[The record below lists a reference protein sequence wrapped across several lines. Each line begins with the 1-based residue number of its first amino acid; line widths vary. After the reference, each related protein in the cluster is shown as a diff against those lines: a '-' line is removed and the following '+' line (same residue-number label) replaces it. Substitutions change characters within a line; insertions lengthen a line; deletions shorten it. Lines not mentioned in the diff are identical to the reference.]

1 MQVASLLLLQLSND
15 VTVRE
20 RRERTRRKEET
31 ELSFLRTWTNQVM
44 RRRRFQLAGLIK
56 ESYIQPSLSFFQFFS
71 SSFFVTF
78 LLRTG

>member
-20 RRERTRRKEET
+20 RKERTRRKEEK

-56 ESYIQPSLSFFQFFS
+56 EFYVQPSLSFFNFF
-71 SSFFVTF
+71 F
-78 LLRTG
+78 LPHSL